1 VPQIVYKKISKGGP
15 SPVPDVDPEALRAS
29 PDPEAPHAGPDP
41 EARVRAS
48 FAKQGLMRTLGAT
61 LGDVASGAVE
71 IALRPD
77 PAVSQQH
84 GFVHAGAVSAIADSA
99 AGYAALTLMP
109 PGAGVLTAEFK
120 INLLAPAAGERILAR
135 GRVVKSGRTLTLAQA
150 EVFAESGGREK
161 LVALLTATLMAVQ
174 GRDGIGD

>member
-1 VPQIVYKKISKGGP
+1 MGDQT
-15 SPVPDVDPEALRAS
+15 
-29 PDPEAPHAGPDP
+29 P
-41 EARVRAS
+41 EARVRDS
-48 FAKQGLMRTLGAT
+48 FDRQGLMRTLGAT
-61 LGDVASGAVE
+61 LEGVSSGAVE
-71 IALRPD
+71 IALAPG

-120 INLLAPAAGERILAR
+120 INLLAPAAGRRILAR
-135 GRVVKSGRTLTLAQA
+135 GRVVKAGRTLTLAQA
-150 EVFAESGGREK
+150 DVFAETVSDGEVREK
-161 LVALLTATLMAVQ
+161 LVAVLTATLMAVQ